1 MDDFFC
7 FRHHRINDH
16 VYVVRESFGYDR
28 RLPNSYFFIGVV
40 VGSER
45 VAVFDSGNGATAGLR
60 AYIEDHI
67 TGYGKPIDCFLSH
80 NHLDH
85 IGGCMLF
92 DHRYLHQDDF
102 DTAELAWA
110 TNLDR
115 HLFDDESD
123 LAQFCCHDPEILAY
137 CREHYL
143 RERPTLDDFIP
154 VVDGQEFDLGG
165 ITLRAMHTPGHSRGS
180 CCYYDVQDHIAFTGD
195 AIPASGLSLSP
206 VRTES
211 GESETIA
218 YLRRARREWDDDAL
232 IVGGHHFL
240 WGMDLIDKLL
250 DGYAEIA
257 EAREMQVDIVS
268 PPPPF
273 KYQKGSPRKRVKAP
287 GTFMMRHY
295 HHDVDMNYQVSV

>member
-7 FRHHRINDH
+7 FTHHRINDH
-16 VYVVRESFGYDR
+16 VYVVRESFGFDKQ
-28 RLPNSYFFIGVV
+28 LPNSYFFIGVV
-40 VGSER
+40 IGKER
-45 VAVFDSGNGATAGLR
+45 VAVFDSGNGATQGLR
-60 AYIEDHI
+60 RYIELHI
-67 TGYGKPIDCFLSH
+67 TGTEKPMDCFLSH

-92 DHRYLHQDDF
+92 DRRYLHKDDF
-102 DTAELAWA
+102 DEKELAWA

-123 LAQFCCHDPEILAY
+123 LAQFCCHDPAILAY

-143 RERPTLDDFIP
+143 RSRPVLADFIP
-154 VVDGQEFDLGG
+154 VEDGQEFDLGG

-180 CCYYDVQDHIAFTGD
+180 CCFYDVQDHIAFTGD
-195 AIPASGLSLSP
+195 AIPASGLSLSS
-206 VRTES
+206 VMTAK

-218 YLRRARREWDDDAL
+218 YLKRAKKEWDADAL
-232 IVGGHHFL
+232 ILGGHHFV

-257 EAREMQVDIVS
+257 QAEKLQDDIVS

-273 KYQKGSPRKRVKAP
+273 KYQKGSPRKRGKAA

-295 HHDVDMNYQVSV
+295 HCDVDMNYRVKV